1 MTLKA
6 EFSKECF
13 SMKKGKNL
21 AIANGIVGLVGGII
35 LLFGGWVVLGGAAVD
50 DASLGSVVLF
60 LNLIKIAILVLGI
73 FGAVYYKG
81 ADEVGTAP
89 NVLMIVGG
97 AIALVPFLG
106 WIGGIVSLIGG
117 ALYLASLKKFKKG

>member
-1 MTLKA
+1 
-6 EFSKECF
+6 
-13 SMKKGKNL
+13 MKKGKNL

-35 LLFGGWVVLGGAAVD
+35 LLFGGWLVLGGAAVD

-106 WIGGIVSLIGG
+106 WIGGIVSLISG
-117 ALYLASLKKFKKG
+117 ALYLATLKKFKKG